1 MRSLRR
7 CEALREFSEYKHFHT
22 SALGQAPVWA
32 LLLRNAVW
40 PGRSGKDLG
49 RSGQT
54 LSCSHMF
61 FKGLKRETI
70 PISLNWH
77 AEFPHIL
84 PKPLSV
90 KIDFRAHI
98 WHSRTASSS
107 VLRCGLVAV
116 EITSR
121 LHLSLNDLSLKTWP
135 DRWRLWKMACS
146 EPVHSSLSP
155 QHLLKCRTY
164 VQLPRQ
170 CPRVD
175 TLLCAPVLSGIDTA
189 CGTKTARMPRWGR
202 KAPTSISNDDVG
214 HTKSESG
221 FYHPWANPV
230 LFTGAW
236 HTVGTH

>member
-40 PGRSGKDLG
+40 PGMSGKDLG

-98 WHSRTASSS
+98 WHSRTASSL
-107 VLRCGLVAV
+107 VLRCGLMAV
-116 EITSR
+116 GDHKPFAFIFKWLISENLTWQVKTMKDGVFWASPFFFVSSTSPEVPYVCAA
-121 LHLSLNDLSLKTWP
+121 SQT
-135 DRWRLWKMACS
+135 M
-146 EPVHSSLSP
+146 SP
-155 QHLLKCRTY
+155 C
-164 VQLPRQ
+164 
-170 CPRVD
+170 
-175 TLLCAPVLSGIDTA
+175 
-189 CGTKTARMPRWGR
+189 
-202 KAPTSISNDDVG
+202 G
-214 HTKSESG
+214 HTSLR
-221 FYHPWANPV
+221 AC
-230 LFTGAW
+230 LIW
-236 HTVGTH
+236 HRYRMWHENC